1 MDKPHIRVVAAEIED
16 NGRFL
21 ITQRRPVARMPL
33 LWEFPGGKVEEGESD
48 EAALERELLEKLGLA
63 VEVGA
68 RSGSLTHVYDD
79 YALDFVV
86 YRARALGQPTAIR
99 VHDLRWVLPEDFDQ
113 YTFPSADKRT
123 IDQLLQDEGV
133 TLKS

>member
-48 EAALERELLEKLGLA
+48 EAAPKRELLEKLGLA
-63 VEVGA
+63 VEV
-68 RSGSLTHVYDD
+68 
-79 YALDFVV
+79 
-86 YRARALGQPTAIR
+86 ARALARSRTSTTTTRSTSWSTAHGR
-99 VHDLRWVLPEDFDQ
+99 SASRRRFACTTCAGSCPR
-113 YTFPSADKRT
+113 TSTSTPSPART
-123 IDQLLQDEGV
+123 SAPS
-133 TLKS
+133 TSSYRTRA